1 MSYLDVYFSRVN
13 HGGETTSERIRDGG
27 IRSFERW
34 LAESPHTIED
44 LSVERGLYFSGIL
57 ITNKD
62 KEAKKLLF
70 LHVAN
75 DIPLQVGDIM
85 NWRQDDGSLEK
96 WLLLSEEKKVNGK
109 YRTFEIIK
117 CNYLVKWIDLNG
129 HLQQSWAYVL
139 SSTDSKIKGNFR
151 TWHNLISPQPN
162 KYAELIMPRVN
173 IERGTNFIIE
183 DENWQLVEYDHTS
196 VAGVIYLSVTE
207 NKVNMIYDDLNEDIA
222 DTDRLAQYRIDLPPV
237 DQTFSVG
244 NIIHPVYTLM
254 KNGIPIDEEQ
264 YPILWSSSNKRVV
277 NVVDNELI
285 AVGNGTSTITLTLK
299 DFPKIKQTMEIIVSD
314 QSQVFSA
321 YIEGK
326 DTIKLDRYNVY
337 RLNGFGDI
345 PQRDVH
351 FSLEMLYSQE
361 EIDNHIILEVDDYA
375 VVYYD
380 KEEDNWFVHANK
392 KNKLHALILKAN
404 YNGNEYTKEI
414 SVVPLW

>member
-70 LHVAN
+70 LHAAN

-162 KYAELIMPRVN
+162 KYAELIMPRVS

-244 NIIHPVYTLM
+244 DVIAPVYTLM
-254 KNGIPIDEEQ
+254 KNGIPYEGEISWESSDKRIAKVIDGQLTALAE
-264 YPILWSSSNKRVV
+264 
-277 NVVDNELI
+277 
-285 AVGNGTSTITLTLK
+285 GTVTITATLV
-299 DFPKIKQTMEIIVSD
+299 DFPQIQQSIEITINGVE
-314 QSQVFSA
+314 QEFSA
-321 YIEGK
+321 YIKGN
-326 DTIKLDRYNVY
+326 DFIRLDRYCDYELVGTIPINNIEY
-337 RLNGFGDI
+337 RL
-345 PQRDVH
+345 
-351 FSLEMLYSQE
+351 E
-361 EIDNHIILEVDDYA
+361 ETDLATISSIDGNKCII
-375 VVYYD
+375 
-380 KEEDNWFVHANK
+380 HANK
-392 KNKLHALILKAN
+392 KNKLGTITLVAI
-404 YNGNEYTKEI
+404 YNGVEYTKEI
-414 SVVPLW
+414 TIAPLW